1 MTRVVDVGEGRLVPY
16 VDQPIVEPP
25 RARKN
30 TARGK
35 VYAKR
40 YGGPPEAI
48 ESLEKKPGWFDWA
61 SMRRKQ
67 LYAATGVPTTLKK
80 PGRIAGVL
88 NGKTFA
94 QTQVALKR
102 GRKIAMEDMKNIK
115 AKVDPIEDDKAEEAL
130 TTTLTILR
138 TKDVALTTKLAAA
151 RLLLDFTKS
160 KPSSKSEVT
169 VKSAEDWLAQIAD
182 DSEQPD

>member
-40 YGGPPEAI
+40 WGGPPEPHESI
-48 ESLEKKPGWFDWA
+48 EKMPGWFDWA

-80 PGRIAGVL
+80 PGRIAGVI

-115 AKVDPIEDDKAEEAL
+115 AKVDPLDDKAEEAL
-130 TTTLTILR
+130 AATLTILR
-138 TKDVALTTKLAAA
+138 TKEVAHVTKLAAA